1 MEDYRIDILI
11 DSGPTARSVTIDLE
25 RFTLVGAT
33 TRQGLLT
40 SPMRSRFHITAT
52 LDFYSVDELAE
63 IIKRDARLGGFEV
76 QADGAEEIAGRSRGT
91 ARLAKRWLRRVR
103 DYAQVERDGIVNRE
117 VAAAALEILKVD
129 ELGLDETDIRLLTTI
144 IDKFGG
150 GPVGVN
156 NLAAVIGE
164 EEDTI
169 TEVYE
174 PYLIQQGF
182 LKRTPRGR
190 QVMPRAYEHLGRPLP
205 QDGGDQ
211 GDQLG
216 LL

>member
-1 MEDYRIDILI
+1 M
-11 DSGPTARSVTIDLE
+11 
-25 RFTLVGAT
+25 
-33 TRQGLLT
+33 
-40 SPMRSRFHITAT
+40 
-52 LDFYSVDELAE
+52 
-63 IIKRDARLGGFEV
+63 
-76 QADGAEEIAGRSRGT
+76 
-91 ARLAKRWLRRVR
+91 
-103 DYAQVERDGIVNRE
+103 
-117 VAAAALEILKVD
+117 
-129 ELGLDETDIRLLTTI
+129 

-190 QVMPRAYEHLGRPLP
+190 QALPKAYHHLGRPLP
-205 QDGGDQ
+205 PDAPAG